1 MTDLAGYLNQAFEGY
16 VIPFQFTAASAA
28 NLFLQDGISLSASR
42 LLFAGDTFVG
52 LGLMSRRG
60 QSSRMAAL
68 AIAPHARGQGLGKHL
83 VEVLI
88 QDAQARGEKVM
99 WLEVISQN
107 TAAVNLYK
115 RAGFRVQRKLVGF
128 SVSNPG
134 VENVDDVTLE
144 RVNPLEVARSII
156 GHMPLDY
163 PWQLSGESLIHVSA
177 EHQAWRCGPS
187 AAIIS
192 NPQQETI
199 VIRGLVTAQAK
210 QRRGHATQLLNA
222 LFATFPDKTWKVSV
236 IVPEQLADLFHKVG
250 MKDETLSQLQM
261 MKALV

>member
-1 MTDLAGYLNQAFEGY
+1 MTELAGYLNQAFEGY

-42 LLFAGDTFVG
+42 LMFERDRFVG

-60 QSSRMAAL
+60 QASRMAAL
-68 AIAPHARGQGLGKHL
+68 AIVPAARGQGLGKYL
-83 VEVLI
+83 VDVLT
-88 QDAQARGEKVM
+88 QAARDRADTKM

-107 TAAVNLYK
+107 TAAVTLYK
-115 RAGFRVQRKLVGF
+115 RAGFNVQRKLVGF
-128 SVSNPG
+128 SVSKPVGNLADAP
-134 VENVDDVTLE
+134 LE

-156 GHMPLDY
+156 SHMPLDY

-177 EHQAWRCGPS
+177 EHQAWRCGPA

-192 NPQQETI
+192 NPAQDSI
-199 VIRGLVTAQAK
+199 FIRGLVTEQAE
-210 QRRGHATQLLNA
+210 QRRGQASRLLRA
-222 LFATFPDKTWKVSV
+222 LFAQFPDKTWKVSI
-236 IVPEQLADLFHKVG
+236 IVPEQLAGLFHKLG
-250 MKDETLSQLQM
+250 MTDESLSQAQM